1 MSMNEI
7 HQEQAQGGAGAD
19 DAHGEHVKQTEIV
32 VNGREK
38 TVKGMEISYEAV
50 VPLGLDPVPSGP
62 NVLITVTYSD
72 APGPQRAGTLT
83 PGHSVKIRNGTR
95 FNVVATDKS

>member
-1 MSMNEI
+1 MSET
-7 HQEQAQGGAGAD
+7 HQEQAQAVPGGDGG
-19 DAHGEHVKQTEIV
+19 HGEGEHAKKTKIV

-38 TVKGMEISYEAV
+38 TVEGMEISYEAV

-72 APGPQRAGTLT
+72 APGPNRAGTLT
-83 PGHSVKIRNGTR
+83 PGHSVKIHNGTR